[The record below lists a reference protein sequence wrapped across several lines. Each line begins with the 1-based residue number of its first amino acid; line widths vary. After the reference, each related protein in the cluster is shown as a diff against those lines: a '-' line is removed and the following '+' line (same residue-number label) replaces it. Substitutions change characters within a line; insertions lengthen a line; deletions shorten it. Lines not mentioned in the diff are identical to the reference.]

1 MYYAAKFETRTSA
14 WHAGF
19 AGFIV
24 VLLALYLF
32 LAQSIAKDR
41 FLLESIESKIAN
53 LQGENAALE
62 VASLEEQSLSNL
74 KSESIEFELE
84 EVKNISYIQPKFEA
98 PLVLGN

>member
-1 MYYAAKFETRTSA
+1 MSA

-24 VLLALYLF
+24 VLLALYLYF
-32 LAQSIAKDR
+32 TQSIAKDR
-41 FLLESIESKIAN
+41 FLLTSIEARIVK

-62 VASLEEQSLSNL
+62 VTSLEGQSLSNL
-74 KSESIEFELE
+74 KVESKEFKLE
-84 EVKNISYIQPKFEA
+84 EVRDISYIQPKSQA